1 MNNVG
6 VMCEL
11 CASSHYFRHS
21 ITFKY
26 IMDSHFI
33 RCFVLL
39 QLLQKGLEPL
49 LKVAPVLGA
58 RHKAGHIQRQQ
69 PPSLQHPGHV
79 PAGDALGKALGKG
92 RFAHARLPHQTG
104 VILLAAAQD
113 LHHPVQLRI
122 PAEHRVQLAVRRP
135 AGQIAAVFV
144 AGPAPPRQ
152 RRRRARLDRQ
162 DELP

>member
-6 VMCEL
+6 VICEL

-58 RHKAGHIQRQQ
+58 RHKAGHIQRQ
-69 PPSLQHPGHV
+69 
-79 PAGDALGKALGKG
+79 
-92 RFAHARLPHQTG
+92 
-104 VILLAAAQD
+104 
-113 LHHPVQLRI
+113 
-122 PAEHRVQLAVRRP
+122 
-135 AGQIAAVFV
+135 
-144 AGPAPPRQ
+144 
-152 RRRRARLDRQ
+152 
-162 DELP
+162 